1 MRKQVQ
7 EMEDEARKLQ
17 EMQESIQGDS
27 SNKEEVDQRSVFVG
41 NVRFCDLSDV
51 LQNFSLPS
59 SFFVV
64 CCSARCM
71 FMRRDP
77 RQNFRF

>member
-1 MRKQVQ
+1 MLIFGDDLEQDAEAELERMRKQVQ

-41 NVRFCDLSDV
+41 NVRNATREGSSKF
-51 LQNFSLPS
+51 FSLPTQ
-59 SFFVV
+59 
-64 CCSARCM
+64 
-71 FMRRDP
+71 P
-77 RQNFRF
+77 H